1 VVLSLP
7 FFIVVALVL
16 PLLAWRSHRQGSSR
30 EVADEAL
37 PSVRTMA
44 LNTIVLQ
51 TVVSVLAWLAGV
63 GAGITVSWRSQLGP
77 IPLLA
82 AIAVVALGMALA

>member
-1 VVLSLP
+1 MVLSLP

-51 TVVSVLAWLAGV
+51 TVVSVLAWLASI
-63 GAGITVSWRSQLGP
+63 GAGITV
-77 IPLLA
+77 
-82 AIAVVALGMALA
+82 